1 MIRSQTYARW
11 FPGAAFVLLVAL
23 GTPSAALAQSAEN
36 KAAARTLGVEGIKLA
51 NEGNCEAAV
60 EKLARAEALYHAPTI
75 LGRLGECQVNLGKL
89 VEGTENLNRVVR
101 ERLPENAPSAFLK
114 ARDRAQS
121 VLDQALPKIG
131 KLKIVVEPNVE
142 GLEIRVGD
150 KIVPLALLG
159 AERPTDPGTH
169 QIVAH
174 APGYRP
180 STAEIT
186 LAEGG
191 AQTVNLTLVADPAQ
205 EAPAAPPPEQP
216 PTQASAT
223 TAAGPVDAGTQGSD
237 KTLAYVLWGVGGAGL
252 LTGTVTGVMAMGKKG
267 TLDDECNTPST
278 CPEGQQSTIDSA
290 NTLAL
295 VSTIGFGIGIAG
307 AAAGTVLFFTGND
320 SGAAAALPKFTAFG
334 AEARPYVTPEGAGLV
349 GQF

>member
-1 MIRSQTYARW
+1 MTCSLADARW
-11 FPGAAFVLLVAL
+11 FL
-23 GTPSAALAQSAEN
+23 GTALLLAGLGSSPVAMAQSAES
-36 KAAARTLGVEGIKLA
+36 KAAARSLGVEGIKLA
-51 NEGNCEAAV
+51 NAGDCEAAV

-101 ERLPENAPSAFLK
+101 ERLPENAPAAFVK
-114 ARDRAQS
+114 ARERAQG
-121 VLDQALPKIG
+121 VLDQALPKIA

-142 GLEIRVGD
+142 GLEVRVGE
-150 KIVPLALLG
+150 KVVPLALLG

-169 QIVAH
+169 QIVAQ

-180 STAEIT
+180 STAEVT

-191 AQTVNLTLVADPAQ
+191 AQTVNLALVADPAQ
-205 EAPAAPPPEQP
+205 TAAPPPP
-216 PTQASAT
+216 PQESSTTTSAT
-223 TAAGPVDAGTQGSD
+223 TNAAAPVDAGSPASD

-252 LTGTVTGVMAMGKKG
+252 LTGTITGIMAMGKKG
-267 TLDDECNTPST
+267 TLDDKCNTPST
-278 CPEGQQSTIDSA
+278 CPEDQQSTIDSA

-295 VSTIGFGIGIAG
+295 ISTIGFGVGIAG

-320 SGAAAALPKFTAFG
+320 GNSAAAVPTLTAFG
-334 AEARPYVTPEGAGLV
+334 ATARPYVTPQGAGIV